1 MQGVDRMKPWLIAI
15 LLGAVSTTASAGAV
29 IGARLAEQLGGARA
43 DDRIV
48 AWVSFTDKGSSES
61 LRNAVPRT
69 VVSERSLLRRMK
81 VRPATHL
88 VDYTDLPVSEE
99 YVAAVTAQVSAL
111 RQRSRWFNAV
121 SVAATPLQIEAL
133 RSLPFVA
140 GIDLVARFRKDQSE
154 KETGEAP
161 LPPPPVLAPTDL
173 NYGPSLNQVLQI
185 GVPAVHNSGN
195 YGQGVMVGVFDNGF
209 RLPNHQAFDSM
220 LIAAT
225 YDFVDHK
232 VSVVPNNPDPGFGS
246 HGVNTLS
253 TIGGYASG
261 HLIGPA
267 FGATFILARTEN
279 DSSETPIE
287 EDYWAAA
294 IEWADSIGVDV
305 TSTSLGYLTYNAPFT
320 SWTWQNMDG
329 NTTVITRAADM
340 AVGRGILVV
349 NSAGNDGYNASHNTL
364 GAPADGDSVASIGAV
379 NSGGTR
385 VPFSSVGPTLSDPPR
400 IKPDVMAQGSG
411 VVVASSTSPTGYTT
425 SSGTSF
431 SCPLAAGAAALVLKA
446 YPAASP
452 MQILG
457 ALKATANNAATPNNL
472 VGWGILNAAAAIDYL
487 QASGVTPNPVF
498 PEGFSLSQNFPNP
511 FNPATTIRYGLP
523 EASTVSLKIYD
534 VMGREVRLLFAG
546 HQTASSYT
554 LQWDGTDDAGR
565 AVSSGM
571 YIYRLTSDRG
581 FSAARSM
588 VLLK

>member
-1 MQGVDRMKPWLIAI
+1 MKHWAIALLFGI
-15 LLGAVSTTASAGAV
+15 LSGTASAEAV
-29 IGARLAEQLGGARA
+29 IGPRLAERLTGAA
-43 DDRIV
+43 SDDRIV
-48 AWVSFTDKGSSES
+48 AWVSFTDKGASEM
-61 LRNAVPRT
+61 LRNAVPRS
-69 VVSERSLLRRMK
+69 VVSERSILRRMK
-81 VRPATHL
+81 VRPASQL
-88 VDYTDLPVSEE
+88 VDYTDLPVSER
-99 YVAAVTAQVSAL
+99 YVAAVASRGATI

-121 SVAATPLQIEAL
+121 SVTATPRQIEAL
-133 RSLPFVA
+133 RSLPCVSA
-140 GIDLVARFRKDQSE
+140 IDLVARFRKNESE
-154 KETGEAP
+154 KETGAA
-161 LPPPPVLAPTDL
+161 PPPPHPVMSPTDL
-173 NYGPSLNQVLQI
+173 NYGASLNQVQQI

-209 RLPNHQAFDSM
+209 RLPNHLAFDSM
-220 LIAAT
+220 TIAAT

-232 VSVVPNNPDPGFGS
+232 VSVVPNNPDPGFGT

-305 TSTSLGYLTYNAPFT
+305 TSTSLGYLTYDAPFT
-320 SWTWQNMDG
+320 SWTWENMDG

-340 AVGRGILVV
+340 AVARGILVV
-349 NSAGNDGYNASHNTL
+349 NSAGNNGSNPSHNTL

-385 VPFSSVGPTLSDPPR
+385 VSFSSVGPTTSDPPR

-411 VVVASSTSPTGYTT
+411 VVVASSTNPTGYTT
-425 SSGTSF
+425 ASGTSF

-446 YPAASP
+446 HPSATPMEIIAA
-452 MQILG
+452 LR
-457 ALKATANNAATPNNL
+457 ATANNAATPNNL

-487 QASGVTPNPVF
+487 QANGVGGPAPL
-498 PEGFSLSQNFPNP
+498 PAAFSLEQNFPNP
-511 FNPATTIRYGLP
+511 FNPSTTIRYGLP
-523 EASTVSLKIYD
+523 EGSTVSLKIYD
-534 VMGREVRLLFAG
+534 VMGREVRTLLSGYQEA
-546 HQTASSYT
+546 ASYS
-554 LQWDGTDDAGR
+554 LVWNGTDNAGGP
-565 AVSSGM
+565 VSSGV

>member
-1 MQGVDRMKPWLIAI
+1 MKRWAIAI
-15 LLGAVSTTASAGAV
+15 LLGMLSGTASAEAV
-29 IGARLAEQLGGARA
+29 IGARLSEQLVGARA

-48 AWVSFTDKGSSES
+48 AWVSFTDKGPSEA
-61 LRNAVPRT
+61 LRNAVPHT

-81 VRPATHL
+81 VRPAGQL

-99 YVAAVTAQVSAL
+99 YAAAVAAQVSAL

-121 SVAATPLQIEAL
+121 SVVATPPQIQAL

-140 GIDLVARFRKDQSE
+140 GIDLVARFRTDHSE

-161 LPPPPVLAPTDL
+161 PPPPPVLAPTDL
-173 NYGPSLNQVLQI
+173 NYGPSLNQVQQI
-185 GVPAVHNSGN
+185 GVPAVHNTGN

-220 LIAAT
+220 LIVAT

-305 TSTSLGYLTYNAPFT
+305 TSTSLGYLTYDAPFT

-349 NSAGNDGYNASHNTL
+349 NSAGNAGSNPSHNTL

-385 VPFSSVGPTLSDPPR
+385 VSFSSVGPTMSDPPR

-446 YPAASP
+446 HPAATP

-457 ALKATANNAATPNNL
+457 ALRATANNAATPNNL
-472 VGWGILNAAAAIDYL
+472 VGWGILNAAAAIEYL
-487 QASGVTPNPVF
+487 QASGVPPAPLI

-511 FNPATTIRYGLP
+511 FNPVTTIRYGLP
-523 EASTVSLKIYD
+523 EASTISLKIYD
-534 VMGREVRLLFAG
+534 VMGREIRTLVAG
-546 HQTASSYT
+546 RQDASSYT
-554 LQWDGTDDAGR
+554 LQWDGTDNAGSP
-565 AVSSGM
+565 VSSGV

-581 FSAARSM
+581 FSTARSM

>member
-1 MQGVDRMKPWLIAI
+1 MKRWAIAI
-15 LLGAVSTTASAGAV
+15 LLGMLSGTASAEAV
-29 IGARLAEQLGGARA
+29 IGARLSEQLVGARA

-48 AWVSFTDKGSSES
+48 AWVSFTDKGPSEA
-61 LRNAVPRT
+61 LRNAVPHT

-81 VRPATHL
+81 VRPAGQL

-99 YVAAVTAQVSAL
+99 YAAAVAAQVSAL

-121 SVAATPLQIEAL
+121 SVVATPPQIQAL

-161 LPPPPVLAPTDL
+161 PPPPPVLAPTDL
-173 NYGPSLNQVLQI
+173 NYGPSLNQVQQI
-185 GVPAVHNSGN
+185 GVPAVHNTGN

-220 LIAAT
+220 LIVAT

-305 TSTSLGYLTYNAPFT
+305 TSTSLGYLTYDAPFT

-349 NSAGNDGYNASHNTL
+349 NSAGNAGSNPSHNTL

-385 VPFSSVGPTLSDPPR
+385 VSFSSVGPTMSDPPR

-446 YPAASP
+446 HPAATP

-457 ALKATANNAATPNNL
+457 ALRATANNAATPNNL
-472 VGWGILNAAAAIDYL
+472 VGWGILNAAAAIEYL
-487 QASGVTPNPVF
+487 QASGVPPAPLI

-511 FNPATTIRYGLP
+511 FNPVTTIRYGLP
-523 EASTVSLKIYD
+523 EASTISLKIYD
-534 VMGREVRLLFAG
+534 VMGREIRTLVAG
-546 HQTASSYT
+546 RQDASSYT
-554 LQWDGTDDAGR
+554 LQWDGTDNAGSP
-565 AVSSGM
+565 VSSGV

-581 FSAARSM
+581 FSTARSM